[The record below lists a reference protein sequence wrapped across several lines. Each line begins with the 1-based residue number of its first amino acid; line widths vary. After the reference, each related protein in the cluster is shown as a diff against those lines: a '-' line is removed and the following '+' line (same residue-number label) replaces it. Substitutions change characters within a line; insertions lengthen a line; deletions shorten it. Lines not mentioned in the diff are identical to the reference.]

1 MTSATPVRPLPSR
14 RRPRGITLV
23 EALVAFAVMAVG
35 MLALIR
41 AQASLRLEADV
52 TRQRA
57 EAVRI
62 AQEDLERL
70 RGYAT
75 PSEFD
80 ASVVAAGPAEVQALD
95 ANTSY
100 TLTRSADADAASGAR
115 LVSVT
120 VAWTDRR
127 GQAQSLTLRTLIA
140 RTDPALAGQLS
151 ILPGASVGSL
161 PFNRNVQIPA
171 SAVDLGDGKSGFR
184 PPGLPAD
191 GSGDVYFVLDNTEAT
206 VIEKCTG
213 VPSAAAYASAKAG
226 GACVTL
232 KGSLL
237 SGFVS
242 VDLSNNISA
251 IDPASTVCQYYRD
264 LQTGG
269 LIGNAPPVLGVASL
283 AQDRWALMPRLA
295 GAVRAAA
302 VTLAPSGNP
311 TDGAADVGLSQNLTL
326 PLLSSTLNTVNSVE
340 FISSAPLVL
349 RVRGGATVESFTAA
363 SASTSN
369 TASSA
374 SGSAGGNV
382 IRSGS
387 SIVVDPGAALAAATV
402 YELVIPGDTI
412 RLKKNP
418 NSYDVYGG
426 GTVTFSTGTGP
437 TFVSSSPASGGVAS
451 SLGAPVVLSF
461 DRPVYARAGTVTLH
475 RLVNGNNWM
484 TVETFNVVD
493 GRGGAGGSA
502 TGFGTATLTV
512 DPGADLLAGETY
524 AVRIEADALVDANG
538 IRSAGISS
546 YTTLAFTTASSTS
559 SGNCPTAATVKP
571 FLGLSLQVSGAGGGA
586 LLHECYTD
594 AATAAT
600 LAGERVA
607 GYFCAVYTTG
617 SGDAR
622 WSGTARLT
630 GPQGWLS
637 GAQARY
643 RVCRYHD
650 SNGNGVDD
658 SNAEHPAA
666 YSNVDG
672 PLSGQNFLVI
682 RNDRTCPDNTL
693 NVGSQTG
700 LVIYYNTSPLQP

>member
-1 MTSATPVRPLPSR
+1 MRHPSRR

-23 EALVAFAVMAVG
+23 EALVAFAIMAVG

-75 PSEFD
+75 TSEFD
-80 ASVVAAGPAEVQALD
+80 ASVVAAGPVAVQALD

-100 TLTRSADADAASGAR
+100 TLTRSAEPDAASGAR
-115 LVSVT
+115 FVSVT
-120 VAWTDRR
+120 VDWSDRR

-140 RTDPALAGQLS
+140 RTDPSLAGQLS
-151 ILPGASVGSL
+151 VMPSASVGSL

-171 SAVDLGDGKSGFR
+171 SAVDLGSGKSGFR

-206 VIEKCTG
+206 VIEKCSG
-213 VPSAAAYASAKAG
+213 VPSAEAYASAKAG

-242 VDLSNNISA
+242 FDLGNNISA

-269 LIGNAPPVLGVASL
+269 LIGTTPPVLGVASL
-283 AQDRWALMPRLA
+283 AQDPWALIPRLA
-295 GAVRAAA
+295 GEVRAAV

-311 TDGAADVGLSQNLTL
+311 TDGAANVGANQNLTL
-326 PLLSSTLNTVNSVE
+326 SFASSVLSPVNSVE
-340 FISSAPLVL
+340 FVSSAPIVL
-349 RVRGGATVESFTAA
+349 RVRGGPTVESFTAA
-363 SASTSN
+363 GASTSS

-374 SGSAGGNV
+374 SGSAGGGV
-382 IRSGS
+382 VTSGS

-402 YELVIPGDTI
+402 YELVIPADTI

-418 NSYDVYGG
+418 RSYDLYGG
-426 GTVTFSTGTGP
+426 GTVTFSTGPGA

-451 SLGAPVVLSF
+451 SLGAPIVLSF
-461 DRPVYARAGTVTLH
+461 DRPVYPRAGTITLH
-475 RLVNGNNWM
+475 RLVNGNQWM

-493 GRGGAGGSA
+493 GTGGAGGSA
-502 TGFGTATLTV
+502 TGFGTATLTI
-512 DPGADLLAGETY
+512 DPGADLQAGETY
-524 AVRIEADALVDANG
+524 SVRIEADALIDANG
-538 IRSAGISS
+538 IRSAGIGNH
-546 YTTLAFTTASSTS
+546 TTLAFTTASSTG
-559 SGNCPTAATVKP
+559 SGGCPTTATVQP
-571 FLGLSLQVSGAGGGA
+571 FLGVALQVSGSGGGS

-617 SGDAR
+617 SGDAG

-637 GAQARY
+637 GGQARY

-666 YSNVDG
+666 YSNVNG
-672 PLSGQNFLVI
+672 PLSGQNYLVI
-682 RNDRTCPDNTL
+682 RNNRSCPDNTL
-693 NVGSQTG
+693 NVGSQMG
-700 LVIYYNTSPLQP
+700 LVVYFNTSQLQP

>member
-1 MTSATPVRPLPSR
+1 MRRTERQ

-23 EALVAFAVMAVG
+23 EALVAFAIMAVG
-35 MLALIR
+35 LLALIR
-41 AQASLRLEADV
+41 GQAGLRLEADV

-75 PSEFD
+75 LSEFD
-80 ASVVAAGPAEVQALD
+80 ASVVAAGPAAVQALD

-100 TLTRSADADAASGAR
+100 TLTRSAEEDAASGAR

-120 VAWTDRR
+120 VEWTDRR
-127 GQAQSLTLRTLIA
+127 GQGQSLTLRSLIA

-151 ILPGASVGSL
+151 VMSGAGAASL

-171 SAVDLGDGKSGFR
+171 TAVDLGGGRSGFR

-191 GSGDVYFVLDNTEAT
+191 GSGDLYFVIDNTEAT
-206 VIEKCTG
+206 VIEKCSG
-213 VPSAAAYASAKAG
+213 LPSAEAYASTKASG
-226 GACVTL
+226 GCVTL

-242 VDLSNNISA
+242 YDLTSNISA
-251 IDPASTVCQYYRD
+251 IDPASTVCQFYRD
-264 LQTGG
+264 LQAGS
-269 LIGNAPPVLGVASL
+269 LIGNDPPVLTVASL
-283 AQDRWALMPRLA
+283 ASDPWALMPRLA

-311 TDGAADVGLSQNLTL
+311 TDGAANVGVSQNLTI
-326 PLLSSTLNTVNSVE
+326 PFLSSTLGNVNSVE
-340 FISSAPLVL
+340 FVSTAPIVL
-349 RVRGGATVESFTAA
+349 RVRGGATVESFAAAGA
-363 SASTSN
+363 SATVPR
-369 TASSA
+369 SSA
-374 SGSAGGNV
+374 SGSAGGSV
-382 IRSGS
+382 GRSGS
-387 SIVVDPGAALAAATV
+387 SIVVDPGAALATGTV
-402 YELVIPGDTI
+402 YELVIPSATI

-418 NSYDVYGG
+418 SSYDTFDG
-426 GTVTFSTGTGP
+426 GTVTFSTGPGP
-437 TFVSSSPASGGVAS
+437 ALVGSIPAAGGQAAS
-451 SLGAPVVLSF
+451 LAAPIVLNF
-461 DRPVYARAGTVTLH
+461 DRPVFAQAGNISLY
-475 RLVNGNNWM
+475 RRGNGNNWIE
-484 TVETFNVVD
+484 VETFDVK
-493 GRGGAGGSA
+493 GGGTGGVGGSA
-502 TGFGTATLTV
+502 TGFGTSTLTV
-512 DPGADLLAGETY
+512 DPGADLQAGAEY
-524 AVRIEADALVDANG
+524 AVQIEAGALVDGNG
-538 IRSAGISS
+538 IRHPGIND
-546 YTTLAFTTASSTS
+546 YTTLAFGTSASSTGS
-559 SGNCPTAATVKP
+559 SGCPTAATVKP
-571 FLGLSLQVSGAGGGA
+571 FLGLSLQVSGSGGGA

-600 LAGERVA
+600 LSAEKVA

-637 GAQARY
+637 GPQARY

-658 SNAEHPAA
+658 SNAEHPAS

-672 PLSGQNFLVI
+672 PLSGQNYLVI
-682 RNDRTCPDNTL
+682 RNDRSCPDNTL